1 MHLGRAEGL
10 PPWESLLKQ
19 KPRGSHHSHRADLCA
34 RSCSSGESI
43 PPGVSFGPIQRSI
56 PRLPTAG
63 DSHIRQS
70 LNPAMPAP
78 PVGPSPGFRAV
89 ACVCMVTSP
98 NEVKT
103 VSGPCSSSKLIWV
116 CANFLITSGRSGLS
130 SKNAQGRGNFR
141 RSPTLRWCPKRTRSR
156 HVCAGDPSTMR
167 ARALRPKRNRKV
179 PALQGF

>member
-1 MHLGRAEGL
+1 MHLGRAEGF

-19 KPRGSHHSHRADLCA
+19 KPRGSHHSHGADLGA
-34 RSCSSGESI
+34 RSCSSGDSI
-43 PPGVSFGPIQRSI
+43 PPGVSFGSIQRSI

-103 VSGPCSSSKLIWV
+103 VSGPCSSSKTYLGMVPI
-116 CANFLITSGRSGLS
+116 FLLRAAGWFVKQKHSR
-130 SKNAQGRGNFR
+130 KGNFR
-141 RSPTLRWCPKRTRSR
+141 RSPTLSDAPSALGQDMFALGT
-156 HVCAGDPSTMR
+156 PSTL
-167 ARALRPKRNRKV
+167 RALPPKRNRKV

>member
-1 MHLGRAEGL
+1 MMHLGRAEGL

-43 PPGVSFGPIQRSI
+43 PPGVSFGSIQRSI

-103 VSGPCSSSKLIWV
+103 VSGPCSSSKTYLGMCQFSYYERQVWFV
-116 CANFLITSGRSGLS
+116 
-130 SKNAQGRGNFR
+130 KQ
-141 RSPTLRWCPKRTRSR
+141 KRSR
-156 HVCAGDPSTMR
+156 KGKFS
-167 ARALRPKRNRKV
+167 ALSNAKMV
-179 PALQGF
+179 PQAH